1 MMTGKK
7 STAPAAQ
14 THEPQPPLGTLD
26 AHLKL
31 CRVDRAW
38 ALMGGPDAI
47 DWTGVTVGQ
56 LDTGYTCHPAFGAPA
71 GTWVQLQQARTFFG
85 TDTTPHGAGGLDPLT
100 GPNGG
105 HGTGTG
111 STIVGADVAAGFH
124 GVAPRAPL
132 VPVRV
137 CNFVVIDLLEAP
149 FVQGLNYLVNEV
161 RANVVN
167 ISLGGFV
174 LPGTPGALRAI
185 DNAYD
190 KGTIVVCA
198 AGNTPFP
205 PTVLTPARLRR
216 TLAVAGVDSKGAPWS
231 GGSFGD
237 TVDLSAPAAAVRHGL
252 ARDDGTFGYDQ
263 GQGTSFA
270 AAMVSG
276 VAALWLARHRDR
288 LARLY
293 PEPWQRVEAFRR
305 VVVVSS
311 FVPAGAA
318 WKAGF
323 GAGVL
328 DAAGAMDAGLLP
340 TAAALTA
347 DAPNG

>member
-1 MMTGKK
+1 MTGKK
-7 STAPAAQ
+7 STAA
-14 THEPQPPLGTLD
+14 PQAHRPVPPPRSLD
-26 AHLKL
+26 AHLRL

-56 LDTGYTCHPAFGAPA
+56 LDTGYTRHPAFGAPA
-71 GTWVQLQQARTFFG
+71 DTWVQTQQARTFFG
-85 TDTTPHGAGGLDPLT
+85 ADAAPHVAGGVDPLT
-100 GPNGG
+100 GPNRG

-111 STIVGADVAAGFH
+111 STIAGADSASEFH

-149 FVQGLNYLVNEV
+149 FVEGLNYLVDEV
-161 RANVVN
+161 GASVVN
-167 ISLGGFV
+167 ISLGGFL
-174 LPGTPGALRAI
+174 LPGTPAARRAI
-185 DNAYD
+185 DDAYD

-216 TLAVAGVDSKGAPWS
+216 TLAVAGVNLQGAPWS
-231 GGSFGD
+231 GSSFGD

-252 ARDDGTFGYDQ
+252 ARSDGTFGYDH
-263 GQGTSFA
+263 GHGTSFA

-276 VAALWLARHRDR
+276 VAALWLARHRDT
-288 LARLY
+288 LDQLY
-293 PEPWQRVEAFRR
+293 PERWQRVEAFRR
-305 VVVVSS
+305 VVVESS

-318 WKAGF
+318 WPAGF

-328 DAAGAMDAGLLP
+328 DAARALDPGLLP
-340 TAAALTA
+340 AAAALIA
-347 DAPNG
+347 DAPNV

>member
-1 MMTGKK
+1 MMIDNEP
-7 STAPAAQ
+7 TATA
-14 THEPQPPLGTLD
+14 TKGHEPMPPLD
-26 AHLKL
+26 AHLRL
-31 CRVDRAW
+31 CRIDRAW

-56 LDTGYTCHPAFGAPA
+56 LDTGYTQHPAFGAA
-71 GTWVQLQQARTFFG
+71 ASTWVQTQQARTFFG
-85 TDTTPHGAGGLDPLT
+85 AGTGTHGAGGVDPLT
-100 GPNGG
+100 GPHGG

-111 STIVGADVAAGFH
+111 STIVGADSAAGFY

-132 VPVRV
+132 VPVRI

-149 FVQGLNYLVNEV
+149 FVKGLNYLVDEV
-161 RANVVN
+161 GASVVN
-167 ISLGGFV
+167 ISLGGFL
-174 LPGTPGALRAI
+174 LPGTPAALRAI
-185 DNAYD
+185 DKAYD

-198 AGNTPFP
+198 AGNTPVP

-216 TLAVAGVDSKGAPWS
+216 TLAVAGVTLKGAPWY

-237 TVDLSAPAAAVRHGL
+237 TVDLSAPAAAVRRGL
-252 ARDDGTFGYDQ
+252 AGDDGTFGYDQ
-263 GQGTSFA
+263 GHGTSFA

-276 VAALWLARHRDR
+276 VAALWLARHRDELNQR
-288 LARLY
+288 Y
-293 PEPWQRVEAFRR
+293 PERWQRVEAFRR
-305 VVVVSS
+305 VVTASS

-318 WKAGF
+318 WPEGF

-328 DAAGAMDAGLLP
+328 DAARALDPELLP
-340 TAAALTA
+340 AAPALIA